1 MNASTQPQ
9 AGAESR
15 FNTAKAT
22 PPRINALATTI
33 LADIRSER
41 NTTPPKAARTGTRSC
56 ATDAWVVVRPLRAL
70 YQRTYPSP
78 DVMTPDISASSTPTG
93 ARRAEE
99 GATALAMSAIGADR
113 RKFPAVM
120 ETGAETPLPRI
131 EYTPHATPARHIN
144 RAPIRSGAESPG

>member
-1 MNASTQPQ
+1 MVLDPHWAGNCLYTVSDPSFQAPGESHNQGLASKTRLNGVSVAQRKRVNPPRWANQRMNASTQPQ

-22 PPRINALATTI
+22 PPRINALATTS

-56 ATDAWVVVRPLRAL
+56 ATAAWVVVRPLSAL

-78 DVMTPDISASSTPTG
+78 DVMTPDINASAMPSG
-93 ARRAEE
+93 AR
-99 GATALAMSAIGADR
+99 
-113 RKFPAVM
+113 
-120 ETGAETPLPRI
+120 
-131 EYTPHATPARHIN
+131 
-144 RAPIRSGAESPG
+144 